1 MRGQRCDMVSGYLKL
16 CSQKDVPPGLKCWSS
31 PGKRCRHL
39 QHQREDGAIQLPDGA
54 AVSADLCP
62 PARGSFSALVTQWA
76 GVTRPSA
83 LGKGEKVV
91 LREHACM
98 NTEDAGDRS
107 AVSQAAQ
114 SSALPPAG
122 PHAALQTARRLGVKA
137 LGLSSRPLSSS
148 KGTAGRATWV
158 HQAWQPEPP
167 LRGLN
172 VKQLVTFLIAT
183 SGLV

>member
-1 MRGQRCDMVSGYLKL
+1 MLRGGGSLRASVFFKSCPPMITMRGQRCDMVSGYLKL

-39 QHQREDGAIQLPDGA
+39 QHQREDGAIQRPDGA

-114 SSALPPAG
+114 SSALPPRRPSRSPADRPQAGGEGAG
-122 PHAALQTARRLGVKA
+122 PLLPPPLQLQGNRRQGHV
-137 LGLSSRPLSSS
+137 GSSS
-148 KGTAGRATWV
+148 LAA
-158 HQAWQPEPP
+158 
-167 LRGLN
+167 
-172 VKQLVTFLIAT
+172 
-183 SGLV
+183 